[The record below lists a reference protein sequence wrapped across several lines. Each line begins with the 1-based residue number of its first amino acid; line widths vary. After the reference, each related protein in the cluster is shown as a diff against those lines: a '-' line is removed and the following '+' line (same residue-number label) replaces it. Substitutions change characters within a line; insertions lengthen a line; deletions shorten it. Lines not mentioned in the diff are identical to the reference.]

1 MITQTAI
8 VSTTSCSNGIQDGD
22 ETAID
27 CGGSCSSCGAAPVP
41 TCDDG
46 TQNQEETGIDCGGP
60 CAVVATTIICPF
72 GCVYVGSDGLE
83 MCMSIRE
90 TTETIYCGKDGQIKL
105 KSLMAFLVQKVM
117 NVKSARVNL
126 QYVAEK

>member
-46 TQNQEETGIDCGGP
+46 TQNQEETGIDCGGLVR
-60 CAVVATTIICPF
+60 CLKQQSYALWGVSMLAVMV
-72 GCVYVGSDGLE
+72 
-83 MCMSIRE
+83 
-90 TTETIYCGKDGQIKL
+90 
-105 KSLMAFLVQKVM
+105 
-117 NVKSARVNL
+117 
-126 QYVAEK
+126 